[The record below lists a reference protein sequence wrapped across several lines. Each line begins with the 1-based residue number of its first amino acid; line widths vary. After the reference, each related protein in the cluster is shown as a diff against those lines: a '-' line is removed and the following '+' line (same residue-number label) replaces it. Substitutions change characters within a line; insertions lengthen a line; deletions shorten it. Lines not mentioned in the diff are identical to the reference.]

1 MSTLNVILKLET
13 NLMYLFAIKS
23 FNMVFYGI
31 MIVVSNFLKNYKV
44 LDLFMKLL

>member
-23 FNMVFYGI
+23 FNVVFYGI
-31 MIVVSNFLKNYKV
+31 MIVVNIFFRNYKV
-44 LDLFMKLL
+44 SDFFS